1 MAFTALYDGDERGA
15 WGVPRSE
22 RATCPECGDEMHVV
36 SESTDGRARHFSH
49 NPDRTGAGGGGGGC
63 SGGESDDHKKWK
75 NFAAE
80 RLHEIFGDR
89 AAARASVEEPLA
101 APWSDKEDRAADAC
115 VFFENWDN
123 QFGRGL
129 AIEVQHKN
137 KDKDIHAVEM
147 DYNRQGVA
155 VLWLSGVDFH
165 DNGLRMR
172 EVDIRHRT
180 REQTSICELADNWF
194 TVELPNGV
202 TQYNA
207 RRPDTHEQLVYET
220 HDPRDR
226 RASVPATVLAD
237 WVLPTTAEYWR
248 GHDWEAAFRSPEGRY
263 NERSYRL
270 QAAIPQTVST
280 VTVDA
285 FLPHDWFWPTPR
297 EHWRDKGWNA
307 AFGEQIPDG
316 TFEALQE
323 QSTAEME
330 CSFPPNVVD
339 GIVYQRLDM
348 ESLEENSALSVE
360 RGECTTI
367 RVSVPE
373 AASKY
378 HDVIDTRYRCRDCT
392 WRGDQY
398 SICKDGSAGGTAV
411 CPLCESGIRL
421 NS

>member
-15 WGVPRSE
+15 WSVPRSE

-80 RLHEIFGDR
+80 RLQEIFGDR

-155 VLWLSGVDFH
+155 VLWLSGEDFH

-237 WVLPTTAEYWR
+237 WCSQPLPNTGVATTGKQHFGRQKA
-248 GHDWEAAFRSPEGRY
+248 DTTNEATG
-263 NERSYRL
+263 YRL
-270 QAAIPQTVST
+270 RYRKQS
-280 VTVDA
+280 
-285 FLPHDWFWPTPR
+285 LR
-297 EHWRDKGWNA
+297 
-307 AFGEQIPDG
+307 
-316 TFEALQE
+316 L
-323 QSTAEME
+323 QSTPSSHTTGFGRRRGSIGAIK
-330 CSFPPNVVD
+330 
-339 GIVYQRLDM
+339 GGTRRL
-348 ESLEENSALSVE
+348 E
-360 RGECTTI
+360 
-367 RVSVPE
+367 
-373 AASKY
+373 SKY
-378 HDVIDTRYRCRDCT
+378 RTVRLKHFRNSQLPRWNVRSRLT
-392 WRGDQY
+392 W
-398 SICKDGSAGGTAV
+398 STA
-411 CPLCESGIRL
+411 
-421 NS
+421 